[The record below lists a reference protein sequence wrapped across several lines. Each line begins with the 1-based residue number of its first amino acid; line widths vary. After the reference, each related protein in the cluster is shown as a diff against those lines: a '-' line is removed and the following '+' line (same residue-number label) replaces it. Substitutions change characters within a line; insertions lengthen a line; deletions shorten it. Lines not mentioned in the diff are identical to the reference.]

1 MKSND
6 HLTNPSMFPTKTST
20 SFNNR
25 LSKDADKKN
34 VIDRRKSSQ
43 MNILVNARDAN
54 GARRET
60 SNTTKMQ

>member
-6 HLTNPSMFPTKTST
+6 HLTNPSMFPSKAST
-20 SFNNR
+20 SFNR
-25 LSKDADKKN
+25 LSKDAEKKK

-54 GARRET
+54 GARREN
-60 SNTTKMQ
+60 SNTSKMQ